1 MNSINKFG
9 SFFENKKLLSF
20 IALTIGVLAGVYAVY
35 RLAYYFAPF
44 IIAFILS
51 SAIEPLIR
59 ICMKHLKIKRRIA
72 APVILVLFV
81 GLLATLLFVLTTK
94 LISEII
100 SFSHIAPRF
109 FSQIYLQIGEL
120 IDNLQAS
127 FNLFPVDFTINL
139 RSLIANMSNS
149 LISITTQIGK
159 GAFRTAVSIPE
170 ILIFTIVTLLSTY
183 FLSADRDKI
192 NLYFKTQL
200 PDQWIYQ
207 AKKIKNDMFSALF
220 GYIKTQLIMMC
231 ITFCELFIGF
241 SIINIKYKLVLA
253 VSISII
259 DALPILGTGGVL
271 VPWSIYSFITGNIR
285 LGVSLLIL
293 YLVII
298 IVRQLLEPKVLGHQI
313 GLYPLVT
320 LLAMYV
326 GLKTIGFAGLILG
339 PITFLL
345 LRNIFTS
352 VYKNK
357 PLKDLI
363 KSD

>member
-1 MNSINKFG
+1 MDNMNNIGNMFAKS
-9 SFFENKKLLSF
+9 KLLR
-20 IALTIGVLAGVYAVY
+20 LTLIFLGVLAGVYAVY

-44 IIAFILS
+44 IIAFLLS
-51 SAIEPLIR
+51 SAMEPLIR
-59 ICMKHLKIKRRIA
+59 FCMIHLKIKRKIA

-81 GLLATLLFVLTTK
+81 GMIATLLFILIAK

-100 SFSHIAPRF
+100 SFSHIAPGF
-109 FSQIYLQIGEL
+109 FSQLYLQISEL

-139 RSLIANMSNS
+139 RSLIANMSDS
-149 LISITTQIGK
+149 LIAITTQIGK

-183 FLSADRDKI
+183 FLSADREKI
-192 NLYFKTQL
+192 SLYFKTQF
-200 PDQWIYQ
+200 PEQWIYQ
-207 AKKIKNDMFSALF
+207 AKKIKTDMFSALF
-220 GYIKTQLIMMC
+220 GYIKTQIIMMC
-231 ITFCELFIGF
+231 ITFFELFIGF
-241 SIINIKYKLVLA
+241 SIMNIKYKLILA

-259 DALPILGTGGVL
+259 DAFPILGTGGVL
-271 VPWSIYSFITGNIR
+271 VPWSIYSLITGNIR
-285 LGVSLLIL
+285 LGVSLVIL
-293 YLVII
+293 YLVIL

-326 GLKTIGFAGLILG
+326 GLKTIGFVGLILG

-345 LRNIFTS
+345 LRNIFST
-352 VYKNK
+352 VYKDK

-363 KSD
+363 KPD